1 MRRGSVGAGLVPARV
16 GACRNS
22 ERDATRA
29 SPASACV
36 EAVHAFQTGRRRRKQ
51 RGFNLI
57 ELMVVLVILGLL
69 AGLVGPR
76 LLGTVES
83 SKVRTADTQVKM
95 LKGALLGYRLDV
107 GRFPSTSE
115 GLAALMAAPAE
126 AAEFWNGPYL
136 DDELPLDPWRTPY
149 RYEFPADNLQ
159 GYALYSLGAD
169 AQPGGDGNNA
179 DIGYLPQAPA
189 G

>member
-1 MRRGSVGAGLVPARV
+1 MKSSSDPQSAARRAAISERAPARV
-16 GACRNS
+16 R
-22 ERDATRA
+22 RA
-29 SPASACV
+29 L
-36 EAVHAFQTGRRRRKQ
+36 RRRMRQ

-76 LLGTVES
+76 LLTNVET

-95 LKGALLGYRLDV
+95 LRGALLTYRLDV

-126 AAEFWNGPYL
+126 ASDYWNGPYL
-136 DDELPLDPWRTPY
+136 DDQLPLDPWRTPY

-169 AQPGGDGNNA
+169 AERGGEGINA
-179 DIGYLPQAPA
+179 DIGYLPEE
-189 G
+189 